1 MVREGAGGERW
12 PVVRSR
18 LLLVVTHMLDSCTA
32 TNSGVTCKPVRQLD
46 RECPGPSSGRSSRA
60 PGGGGPPLRGLAGSG
75 PAQGLQCRASSLVSV
90 EGVPHVWF
98 IGVQPPLSFG
108 SASPLFSVFPFSLLP
123 SLSFFFCATLMIQCN
138 GPQSINLWLPQ
149 WASLQPD
156 QRPASAPH
164 IAPHHPDSLF
174 SQGREAWAGPI
185 FKPGLAF
192 VKSAEPSGWRARPP
206 SMPRKSAGRLPRW
219 CAAVLPWASPARS
232 RTPGWAGEPAEQDC
246 GPGTRSLCPP

>member
-18 LLLVVTHMLDSCTA
+18 LLLVVTHMLDSYTA

-90 EGVPHVWF
+90 EGVSHVWF

-123 SLSFFFCATLMIQCN
+123 SLSFFSYD
-138 GPQSINLWLPQ
+138 PV
-149 WASLQPD
+149 
-156 QRPASAPH
+156 QRPAVHQPLAAAMGLSPTRSA
-164 IAPHHPDSLF
+164 
-174 SQGREAWAGPI
+174 AGLRSAHRSPP
-185 FKPGLAF
+185 PGLSFQPGPRGLHLLSQQSLLAG
-192 VKSAEPSGWRARPP
+192 VLGRPACRVRAPAGCRDGAPRYCPGPP
-206 SMPRKSAGRLPRW
+206 PPDHARRAGR
-219 CAAVLPWASPARS
+219 ASRLN
-232 RTPGWAGEPAEQDC
+232 RTVGPEPAPSAHHESPRQA
-246 GPGTRSLCPP
+246 